1 MSPVRYLFCALYFYY
16 YYYTSSTSDH
26 QASYPEVS
34 DP

>member
-1 MSPVRYLFCALYFYY
+1 MSPVRYVFCALYFYY

-26 QASYPEVS
+26 QALYPEVS